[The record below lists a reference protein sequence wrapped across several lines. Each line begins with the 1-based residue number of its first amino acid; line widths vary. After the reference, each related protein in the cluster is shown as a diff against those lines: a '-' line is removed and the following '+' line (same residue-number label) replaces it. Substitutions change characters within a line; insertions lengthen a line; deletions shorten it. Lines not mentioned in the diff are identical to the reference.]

1 MMCVLLLLFNSM
13 PLFTLLSSFLSSKY
27 VALLITTINPQSI
40 NKMDSIIPELPRI
53 STNEPRK
60 MQDISLPALT
70 RTTTCDDDDESHE
83 GVVHRSASTSSEE
96 MNDDC
101 SIQLDDEEQ
110 SSPASS
116 EADDMED
123 SFVIDDIGF
132 LVPREVYEQKHQHQ
146 LRRKLSPR
154 SSSSASSSDEQTE
167 EDDDDS
173 LSAIPYDRLGGLPR
187 SYKGRRQQHQHMSVG
202 SDVLGK
208 STGTALTEEM
218 TASVSTGLQES
229 AFSFGLQSPKPTSS
243 QQGSSRRLFMSP
255 ASTATGQQKQCLVSP
270 LPMMTSPKPKAGT
283 RRDGMK
289 RASSSRRKLL
299 LQEIEEQQPRP
310 DSTRKML
317 LKEIQQKV
325 ETCDLHESCQ
335 TFDFD
340 EDVWDE
346 DGEGSNGSDQHTEH
360 GFRSVSIPTN
370 ITLLSSNSKRPSM
383 ISRSSSTD
391 SGNLL
396 GIKSPKGGESPKRR
410 SIKNH
415 HSNDSLGIMAYQA
428 TTSSKPRSRRHL
440 VTDVT
445 SPKPPTST
453 STPLSMRRRG
463 TRRSLTASPMTSP
476 KLSSPTPSTGAT
488 PNASSPQ
495 KRRHRH
501 RASSSSRRASS
512 SLQALGDTP
521 RSDLQVTPTTSK
533 AKAGASSARAE
544 LLSAIESL
552 NLSASVGQ
560 VDANGFPL
568 DTTNSTSGGSSNSNN
583 GSGGHKSSHHPH
595 QHHHRRSSSHR
606 SSFSP
611 KADLSLK
618 PFSK

>member
-1 MMCVLLLLFNSM
+1 MMCVLLLLYYQLHS
-13 PLFTLLSSFLSSKY
+13 LLLPMVWYHIIKR
-27 VALLITTINPQSI
+27 ALLITTINPLSKH
-40 NKMDSIIPELPRI
+40 KMDSIIPELSKI

-83 GVVHRSASTSSEE
+83 GVVHRSAASSSSEE
-96 MNDDC
+96 MNDDR
-101 SIQLDDEEQ
+101 SIQLDDEDQ

-132 LVPREVYEQKHQHQ
+132 LVPREVYEQKHEQQQ

-154 SSSSASSSDEQTE
+154 SSSSASSSDVHSE

-229 AFSFGLQSPKPTSS
+229 AFSFGLQSPKPSSS

-255 ASTATGQQKQCLVSP
+255 ASTATGGQQKQCLVSP
-270 LPMMTSPKPKAGT
+270 LPPSMMTSPQPKAGT

-310 DSTRKML
+310 TSTRKML

-325 ETCDLHESCQ
+325 ETCNLHESCQ

-476 KLSSPTPSTGAT
+476 KLSSPTPS
-488 PNASSPQ
+488 NASSPQ

-533 AKAGASSARAE
+533 PKAGASSARAQ

-552 NLSASVGQ
+552 NLSSSVGDVQ

-568 DTTNSTSGGSSNSNN
+568 DTTTNSTSGGSSNSN
-583 GSGGHKSSHHPH
+583 GSGGHKSSHHRH

-618 PFSK
+618 PF